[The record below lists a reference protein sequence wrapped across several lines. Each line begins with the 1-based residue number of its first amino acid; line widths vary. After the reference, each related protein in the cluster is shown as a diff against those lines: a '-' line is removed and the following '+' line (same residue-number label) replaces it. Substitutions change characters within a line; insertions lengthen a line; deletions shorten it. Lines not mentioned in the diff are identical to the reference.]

1 MEIVSTPTTIHTS
14 NNNNNN
20 EHKADKSTKVRTKNG
35 APHKYATLAITPQ
48 FSGLVVGGCY
58 WTLRRLSDDAV
69 IVLAPTHHHAK
80 EQHLSG

>member
-1 MEIVSTPTTIHTS
+1 MESVSTPTTIHTS

-20 EHKADKSTKVRTKNG
+20 EHKADESTKVRTVH
-35 APHKYATLAITPQ
+35 HKRMPLAITPQ

-58 WTLRRLSDDAV
+58 WTLRRLSDDAM
-69 IVLAPTHHHAK
+69 IVLAPTYHHAK